1 MPLTQWDPRSGIGG
15 FIGTLYWNILDRQAE
30 NEEVI
35 RHHSKHAF
43 DNGLIA
49 TITGFFDS
57 PEYRSRS
64 HSPRETVERLYRSIL
79 GREPSEDGLGGHAPM
94 VPVGGGSMRDMV
106 DSFVNSPEYNE
117 RFMAALV
124 PARSPSYIEDQLLA
138 IRYRLALLEEGR
150 LQLQVEDLQRQ
161 MTTLEQRVHDGEER
175 LRLQVED
182 LQRQVTTLQQR
193 LHDGE

>member
-1 MPLTQWDPRSGIGG
+1 MKRSFVIIQSMCLTMDLLQPLLVSLTRLSIGP
-15 FIGTLYWNILDRQAE
+15 A
-30 NEEVI
+30 VI
-35 RHHSKHAF
+35 PP
-43 DNGLIA
+43 G
-49 TITGFFDS
+49 
-57 PEYRSRS
+57 
-64 HSPRETVERLYRSIL
+64 RLSYRSIL

-150 LQLQVEDLQRQ
+150 LRLQIEDLQRQ
-161 MTTLEQRVHDGEER
+161 VTTLEQRVHDGEGR

-182 LQRQVTTLQQR
+182 LQRQATTLEQR
-193 LHDGE
+193 LHDSEERSDCR